1 MKKTKKK
8 TKELVSTSKTAKTRF
23 FSKKTPK
30 KTKEERRKPLGF
42 EAFFLMQ
49 TIANATKRQ
58 KWQKNARKT
67 RFFVKKAKNKKQK
80 KNVENL

>member
-8 TKELVSTSKTAKTRF
+8 TKELVSTSKTEQKLDF
-23 FSKKTPK
+23 FQKDTK

-58 KWQKNARKT
+58 KWQKNAKKT
-67 RFFVKKAKNKKQK
+67 RFF
-80 KNVENL
+80 L

>member
-8 TKELVSTSKTAKTRF
+8 TKELVSTSKTEQKLDF
-23 FSKKTPK
+23 FQKDTK

-58 KWQKNARKT
+58 KWQKNAKKT
-67 RFFVKKAKNKKQK
+67 RFFYKKSKKKQK
-80 KNVENL
+80 KNDENL